1 MATQLTHKLE
11 REIATTLPAKAD
23 GSAAPLVAPPFIVTV
38 APEGLAM
45 RVKGGRVTHGPIS
58 WERAF
63 AWLVRQNTDDVI
75 RSEHLAASVAEH
87 NPTFDRHEAST
98 VPLADEMSVGGYD
111 D

>member
-1 MATQLTHKLE
+1 MTSTA
-11 REIATTLPAKAD
+11 
-23 GSAAPLVAPPFIVTV
+23 LVAGERVDTETGEVLPGT
-38 APEGLAM
+38 PE
-45 RVKGGRVTHGPIS
+45 
-58 WERAF
+58 E
-63 AWLVRQNTDDVI
+63 QNTDDVI

>member
-1 MATQLTHKLE
+1 M
-11 REIATTLPAKAD
+11 LPARAD
-23 GSAAPLVAPPFIVTV
+23 GSAAPPFIVTIG
-38 APEGLAM
+38 PGGLAI